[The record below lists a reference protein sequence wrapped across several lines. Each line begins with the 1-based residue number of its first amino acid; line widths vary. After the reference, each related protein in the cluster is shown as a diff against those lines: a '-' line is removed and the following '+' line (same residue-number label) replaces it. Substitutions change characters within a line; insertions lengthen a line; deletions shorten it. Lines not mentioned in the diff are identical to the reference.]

1 MRSGIP
7 EEKEVQ
13 PVDYIYPIEKKEP
26 EYTPQFLQDVNGN
39 MKFKN
44 KVDEEIYRLKKNEIR
59 N

>member
-1 MRSGIP
+1 M
-7 EEKEVQ
+7 Q